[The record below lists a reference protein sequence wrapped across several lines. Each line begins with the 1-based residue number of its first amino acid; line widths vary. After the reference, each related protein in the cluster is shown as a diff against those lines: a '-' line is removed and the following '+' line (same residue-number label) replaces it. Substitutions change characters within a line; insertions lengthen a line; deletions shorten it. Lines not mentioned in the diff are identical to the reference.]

1 MVDQR
6 RGSTPGRTRRRSY
19 SGLAW
24 TCSRATRSRGR
35 CTAASPRAKPD
46 ARVLPG
52 SRLARVLR
60 RLGPRGARRRRRAAR
75 ASAGADLDD
84 PRLTELVGELSLK
97 SDAFRRLWAR
107 HDVRDKTTGAKRFIH
122 PQVGE
127 LTLSYESFAASSAPG
142 QLLTVYHA
150 EPDTPSGQALA
161 LLSSLAAGEP
171 SSSAPSRAPSGS

>member
-1 MVDQR
+1 VFFLDPAAPDFYADWDR
-6 RGSTPGRTRRRSY
+6 VAPAAVA
-19 SGLAW
+19 GL
-24 TCSRATRSRGR
+24 
-35 CTAASPRAKPD
+35 
-46 ARVLPG
+46 
-52 SRLARVLR
+52 
-60 RLGPRGARRRRRAAR
+60 R

-127 LTLSYESFAASSAPG
+127 LTLSYESFAVSGAPG

-161 LLSSLAAGEP
+161 LLSSIAAGEP
-171 SSSAPSRAPSGS
+171 SSSAPTRTVSRP